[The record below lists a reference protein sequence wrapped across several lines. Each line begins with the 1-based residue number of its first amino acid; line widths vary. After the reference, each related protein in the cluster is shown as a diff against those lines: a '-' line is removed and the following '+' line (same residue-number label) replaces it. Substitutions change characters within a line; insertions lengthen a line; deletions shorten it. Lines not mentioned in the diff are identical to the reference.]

1 MPTALVIDDSR
12 AIRMVLTR
20 TLSKFGYDVHSAGD
34 GKEAIDWVHQGHRP
48 DLVLVDWNMPVMNGL
63 EFIKE
68 FRDDVNQ
75 SAIPLL
81 MVTTETEIEQMV
93 RALDAGANE
102 YIMKPFTDEVIEE
115 KLKLLGVMQ

>member
-20 TLSKFGYDVHSAGD
+20 TLAKFGYDVHSAGD

-48 DLVLVDWNMPVMNGL
+48 DLVLVDWNMPIMNGL
-63 EFIKE
+63 EFIQE
-68 FRDDVNQ
+68 FRHDKEQ
-75 SAIPLL
+75 SQVPLL

-102 YIMKPFTDEVIEE
+102 YVMKPFTDEVIEE
-115 KLKLLGVMQ
+115 KLKLLGVR